1 MVRLRHNR
9 LLGAMRRTVRH
20 TGAPQPVATPP
31 SVGALLW
38 AQRAV
43 ALAMVILGAL
53 SGRAALAEGL
63 LLGTATL
70 LARNSFALYTQAMA
84 ALTLLAAVQLAL
96 FAVRGAPRRR
106 DGGWQ
111 RWFAACRAALLV
123 TNSLA
128 ARALATHRNEVTGAQ
143 RRVLQEKMKAASNMS
158 V

>member
-20 TGAPQPVATPP
+20 SGAPQPVATPP

-43 ALAMVILGAL
+43 ALALLTMGVL

-63 LLGTATL
+63 LLGAATL

-84 ALTLLAAVQLAL
+84 ALTLIAAVQLAL
-96 FAVRGAPRRR
+96 FAVRAPRRR

-123 TNSLA
+123 INGLA
-128 ARALATHRNEVTGAQ
+128 ARALVTHRNEVAGAQ